1 MYTHSLSL
9 LTAALPL
16 QMEEKVSGLRT
27 DLEQVRGL
35 QPRVSRTSQLCRDLE
50 ELDSRIGSEESQLS
64 GSDSSRS
71 HVIVSRELRD
81 VQLKM

>member
-1 MYTHSLSL
+1 M
-9 LTAALPL
+9 
-16 QMEEKVSGLRT
+16 SGLRS

-50 ELDSRIGSEESQLS
+50 ELDTKIGSEESQLS